1 MTADALGIP
10 VNKGSNNEATLH
22 GSAVGLL
29 RHGPHGIGAGRQRQ
43 VDLLRLSSQPD
54 LYTEKGK

>member
-29 RHGPHGIGAGRQRQ
+29 KAWTARYRGRETKAGGS
-43 VDLLRLSSQPD
+43 LETIKPA
-54 LYTEKGK
+54 